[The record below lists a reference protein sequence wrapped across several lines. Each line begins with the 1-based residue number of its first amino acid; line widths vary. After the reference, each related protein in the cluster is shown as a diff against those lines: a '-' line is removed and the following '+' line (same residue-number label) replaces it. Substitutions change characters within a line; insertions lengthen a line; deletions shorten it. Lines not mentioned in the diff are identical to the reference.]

1 VSEDTALANH
11 AMHDEVDPALGPAE
25 QAMVAFARKLTLR
38 PDEMQPDDL
47 DTLRAAGLDDQH
59 VLAVVL
65 VVCLF
70 NFMTRLAHALN
81 VEVEPAKARQAAAWL
96 EQRDGAHWDFLRM

>member
-1 VSEDTALANH
+1 MALANH
-11 AMHDEVDPALGPAE
+11 VMHNEDDAALGPIE
-25 QAMVAFARKLTLR
+25 RAMVAFARKLTQH
-38 PDEMQPDDL
+38 PEEMLPDDL
-47 DTLRAAGLDDQH
+47 DALRAQGLDDEH

-81 VEVEPAKARQAAAWL
+81 VEVEPDKAEKTRAWL
-96 EQRDGAHWDFLRM
+96 DQRAGPEWAFLRF

>member
-1 VSEDTALANH
+1 MTDDAALANH
-11 AMHDEVDPALGPAE
+11 AMHNEDDPALGPSE
-25 QAMVAFARKLTLR
+25 RAMVAFARKLTLH

-47 DTLRAAGLDDQH
+47 DTLRAQELDDEH

-81 VEVEPAKARQAAAWL
+81 VEVEPGKAKQTRAWL
-96 EQRDGAHWDFLRM
+96 EQRDGPEWDFLRF

>member
-1 VSEDTALANH
+1 MTEDDALANH
-11 AMHDEVDPALGPAE
+11 AMHNEDDPALGAVE
-25 QAMVAFARKLTLR
+25 RAMVAFARKLTLR
-38 PDEMQPDDL
+38 PDEMLPDDL
-47 DTLRAAGLDDQH
+47 DTLRAQGLDDEH

-81 VEVEPAKARQAAAWL
+81 VEVEPGKARQTRAWL
-96 EQRDGAHWDFLRM
+96 EQRAGVEWEFLRF